1 MSIASLFKDFRL
13 ALTVSNAAD
22 ISQKYCS
29 ITTRLN
35 ADFWDLA
42 SDQRNSLQ
50 IGSYGRHTA
59 IDGISDLDMVFEL
72 PAAELER
79 YKKLEGNGPSS
90 MLREV
95 RDSLKNRYPN
105 TTIKADGQV
114 VGVFFS
120 GYHVE
125 VLPAFLNAD
134 GDYIHGD
141 TNDGGSWKVTKP
153 RPEIKAVNEL
163 DTVTN
168 GNLKDVSKM
177 LRAWKN
183 KAGVGIGGLLIDTFS
198 YNFFSQSNKFNA
210 ATYSMY
216 PDLFLDLFA
225 YLGALPEQEYW
236 MAPGSGQ
243 RVRCKSK
250 FQAKAR
256 KAAKRCQEAIDA
268 VGDTAQAKLWRKI
281 FGLHFPKVIAM
292 TEAAAADVRDGEQF
306 IEDLYPVDVRYD
318 IELDCETK
326 EANVLR
332 DALQKMLRSRL
343 RVPVGRHLRF
353 HVVDCDVPGN
363 YSLFW
368 KVRNRG
374 AEAIRR
380 DQLRGEISPDQGKRE
395 RAETASFPG
404 EHYVEVYAIQD
415 GVVVA
420 RDRIGVPI

>member
-22 ISQKYCS
+22 ISQKYGS

-35 ADFWDLA
+35 ADFWDIE

-59 IDGISDLDMVFEL
+59 IEGVSDLDMVFEL

-114 VGVFFS
+114 VGVFFN

-141 TNDGGSWKVTKP
+141 TNNGGSWKVTKP
-153 RPEIKAVNEL
+153 RPEIKVVNEL
-163 DTVTN
+163 DKVTN

-183 KAGVGIGGLLIDTFS
+183 KDGVGIGGLLIDTFS
-198 YNFFSQSNKFNA
+198 YNFFSQSSKFNA
-210 ATYSMY
+210 ATYSTY
-216 PDLFLDLFA
+216 PDLFLDLFT
-225 YLGALPEQEYW
+225 YLA
-236 MAPGSGQ
+236 
-243 RVRCKSK
+243 RC
-250 FQAKAR
+250 
-256 KAAKRCQEAIDA
+256 
-268 VGDTAQAKLWRKI
+268 
-281 FGLHFPKVIAM
+281 
-292 TEAAAADVRDGEQF
+292 
-306 IEDLYPVDVRYD
+306 
-318 IELDCETK
+318 
-326 EANVLR
+326 
-332 DALQKMLRSRL
+332 
-343 RVPVGRHLRF
+343 
-353 HVVDCDVPGN
+353 
-363 YSLFW
+363 
-368 KVRNRG
+368 RNRNTGWHQEVVSVSG
-374 AEAIRR
+374 ASRSSKQKRR
-380 DQLRGEISPDQGKRE
+380 RRLNDARRPSMPWAMQRKRSYGGTFSVGISRK
-395 RAETASFPG
+395 SL
-404 EHYVEVYAIQD
+404 
-415 GVVVA
+415 
-420 RDRIGVPI
+420 